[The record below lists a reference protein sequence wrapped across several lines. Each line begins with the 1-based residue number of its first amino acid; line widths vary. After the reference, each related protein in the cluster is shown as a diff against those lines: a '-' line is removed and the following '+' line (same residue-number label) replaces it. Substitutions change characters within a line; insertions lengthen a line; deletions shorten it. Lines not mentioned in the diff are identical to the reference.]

1 MRQAQARESAE
12 GSGKPAERNQEAITT
27 ASTLAVLQESER
39 NGQEAR
45 VEREAIEHCEP
56 SRVLS
61 SARWPCRDLVAK
73 LAAIDNLGTTEKA
86 PPQAFGEVR
95 LVPEKTP

>member
-61 SARWPCRDLVAK
+61 GRAMALPRSCREARSDR
-73 LAAIDNLGTTEKA
+73 
-86 PPQAFGEVR
+86 
-95 LVPEKTP
+95 